1 MEGQGQGQEVKK
13 SLKELR
19 SELKNHRSSSMMPV
33 SKLSRASVLAE
44 LGKYADT
51 TPSGRETNKSSSSSK
66 ETTKVLEPVKS
77 IKKSKAVIVSES
89 ESEHEPEP
97 KVTNKKVKQ
106 TNSKVKVEKVEVKPV
121 HKVKEITK
129 EVKVEVKEKPKKP
142 LTQYSKLWGEAR
154 KNGMSPKDAS
164 EWAKSKLK

>member
-44 LGKYADT
+44 LGKYAD
-51 TPSGRETNKSSSSSK
+51 KSSSSSK

-77 IKKSKAVIVSES
+77 VKKSKAVIVSES